1 MLPKESTMF
10 RIPFLA
16 LLVTTGF
23 ATVGPGARAEDRP
36 IVLTQQDIRWQAAPA
51 DFPKGIEIAY
61 VYGNVAQPGP
71 FVIRVKMPPHAQIAP
86 HTHNMD
92 ETLTVLAGHF
102 THYIGKSFTGAQ
114 ANELATGGFV
124 HLPRETPHAL
134 RTADASVIMEISGVA
149 PFGMTYVNPGDDP
162 SKAE

>member
-1 MLPKESTMF
+1 MF

-16 LLVTTGF
+16 VLVTVGF
-23 ATVGPGARAEDRP
+23 ATVGPGARAGDRP
-36 IVLTQQDIRWQAAPA
+36 IVLTPQDIRWQAAPA
-51 DFPKGIEIAY
+51 DFPKGVEIAY

-71 FVIRVKMPPHAQIAP
+71 FVIRVKMPAHAQIAP

-124 HLPRETPHAL
+124 QYCSL
-134 RTADASVIMEISGVA
+134 RGYNDDIGAIGWRPATMATRITWFEPLDAAV
-149 PFGMTYVNPGDDP
+149 TR
-162 SKAE
+162 